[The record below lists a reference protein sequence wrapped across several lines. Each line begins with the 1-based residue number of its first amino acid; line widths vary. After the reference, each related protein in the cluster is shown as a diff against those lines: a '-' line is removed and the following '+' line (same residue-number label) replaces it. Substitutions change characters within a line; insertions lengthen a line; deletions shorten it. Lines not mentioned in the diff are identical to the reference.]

1 MKKIL
6 ITCSNA
12 STYHAPVFR
21 NLSKVC
27 ELKVLFGEKDLFH
40 GYYSEEYK
48 TYIKRNSDVFKG
60 YNFKFL
66 NNYFNKKK
74 KLVFFQDQIFM
85 LQKKFINLILI

>member
-1 MKKIL
+1 MHQYLEIYQK
-6 ITCSNA
+6 CVN
-12 STYHAPVFR
+12 
-21 NLSKVC
+21 SKYYLV
-27 ELKVLFGEKDLFH
+27 KKDLFH

-74 KLVFFQDQIFM
+74 KSWFFFQDQIFM